1 MNKQTKIVTSLI
13 DQKASKIELAS
24 AFVWFHFAS
33 TGTELTLN
41 EINEYFV
48 KNDLAKYN
56 PTYLK
61 EALRK
66 CKDVSRDSKIGT
78 YRPLR
83 SYIEKMNIKFPFVEV
98 ISEDI
103 LTDDTIIPNILV
115 VNTRGYIIN
124 LANQINGSYEHNVF
138 DGCAVLMRRLLEI
151 MLIHSYE
158 SNGRISDIQDV
169 EGFRNLSYII
179 NFTIS
184 NKPFSLS
191 KEVAEVLNDFRHLGN
206 FSAHKI
212 QFNCKRKDID
222 NIKLKYRLAIE
233 ELLYASAIKK

>member
-1 MNKQTKIVTSLI
+1 MTKLKKVVASLI
-13 DQKASKIELAS
+13 ADKASKIELAS
-24 AFVWFHFAS
+24 AFVWFHFSS
-33 TGTELTLN
+33 TGVELTLN
-41 EINEYFV
+41 DINEYFV

-56 PTYLK
+56 LTYLK

-66 CKDVSRDSKIGT
+66 CKNVSRNSKTST

-83 SYIEKMNIKFPFVEV
+83 SYIEKMNDKFPFVEV
-98 ISEDI
+98 KSEEVLADDI
-103 LTDDTIIPNILV
+103 IIPNILIE
-115 VNTRGYIIN
+115 NTRGYIII
-124 LANQINGSYEHNVF
+124 LANQINGSYQHNIF

-158 SNGRISDIQDV
+158 SNGRISDIQDIDSLK
-169 EGFRNLSYII
+169 NLSYII

-191 KEVAEVLNDFRHLGN
+191 KEVVEVLNDFRHLGN

-212 QFNCKRKDID
+212 QFNCKRRDID

-233 ELLYASAIKK
+233 ELLYASGIKK